1 MKRPV
6 FPSNV
11 VDDTGLSLLHQIRLS
26 ILHVPSDSGGRIVVA
41 MKACVELWT
50 YPVEDKSIVD
60 RYLGRVERLRQ
71 RTLKLD
77 EKYENCNVQAPCEH
91 HFSR

>member
-6 FPSNV
+6 FPSKV
-11 VDDTGLSLLHQIRLS
+11 VEDTGLSLLHQIRPS
-26 ILHVPSDSGGRIVVA
+26 ILHVPSESGSRIIVA
-41 MKACVELWT
+41 MKACVEFWT
-50 YPVEDKSIVD
+50 RPVEDKSIVD

-77 EKYENCNVQAPCEH
+77 EKYENRNVQAPYEH
-91 HFSR
+91 HFRR